1 MNKLV
6 KKILSEPELKDKPPV
21 LLDIGASETVH
32 PKWKKLAKYSACI
45 AFDAD
50 ERDFRFMEKEQSNF
64 RKLYVYNSIALDKDN
79 DRVKFYLT
87 KSPYCSSTLEPDMDK
102 LKPYIHSNLFEIDKV
117 VELKAAG
124 LQNVLNK
131 LNIEYIDWFK
141 TDSQGVDLRLFK
153 SLSEQIREK
162 VIIAEFEPGIID
174 AYKGEDKFQSI
185 LEYLTTSQFWLSDL
199 KIKGVPRLQRELLD
213 SNFKGKMYKKLVK
226 ESMKIAPSWGE
237 MTFINSFETATF
249 GVREYLLGW
258 LFSTLEH
265 HYSFA
270 FVLADKGFGNFKRK
284 IFSELIEISRHLI
297 GRDVI
302 KLKFVPSV
310 IQVIKKSFF
319 K

>member
-6 KKILSEPELKDKPPV
+6 KKILSEPEIKDKPPV

-32 PKWKKLAKYSACI
+32 PKWKKLAKYSVCI

-50 ERDFRFMEKEQSNF
+50 ERDFQFMEKEQSNF

-87 KSPYCSSTLEPDMDK
+87 KSPYCSSTLEPDLDK

-124 LQNVLNK
+124 LQNVLNQ

-141 TDSQGVDLRLFK
+141 TDSQGIDLRLFK
-153 SLSEQIREK
+153 SISDRIREK
-162 VIIAEFEPGIID
+162 VLIAEFEPGIID
-174 AYKGEDKFQSI
+174 AYKGEDKFYSV
-185 LEYLTTSQFWLSDL
+185 LEYLTTNQFWLSGL
-199 KIKGVPRLQRELLD
+199 KIKGIPRLPRELLD
-213 SNFKGKMYKKLVK
+213 SNFKGNTYKKLVK
-226 ESMKIAPSWGE
+226 ESMKTTPSWGE
-237 MTFINSFETATF
+237 MTFINRFELATF

-270 FVLADKGFGNFKRK
+270 FVLAKKGISNFKKK
-284 IFSELIEISRHLI
+284 IFYELSEISRSQI
-297 GRDVI
+297 RREVI
-302 KLKFVPSV
+302 KLKFMPSV
-310 IQVIKKSFF
+310 LQVIKKTFF